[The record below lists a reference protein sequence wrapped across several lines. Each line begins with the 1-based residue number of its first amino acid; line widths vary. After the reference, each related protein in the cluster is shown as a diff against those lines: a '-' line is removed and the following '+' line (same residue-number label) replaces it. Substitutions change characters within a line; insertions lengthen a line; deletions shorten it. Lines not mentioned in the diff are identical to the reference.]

1 MNESKRWKKITSSP
15 QDMEQHIKISSKDLI
30 PLNKNYEGGAF
41 LNGQDKALNKES
53 KQLKWTSKQH

>member
-1 MNESKRWKKITSSP
+1 MEKITSSP